1 MRGILL
7 NRFEFHSAIE
17 RYHTVQ
23 NPTSEEKL
31 DLAID
36 YCAVRDGMK
45 ILDVGCGKGS
55 LARRLAKRFD
65 VQVTG
70 LEINPTS
77 IDQARRLAAEENLAD
92 RIQIIEGPALDFR
105 AEPGSFNVVVCI
117 GASSALG
124 GFESA
129 LDWMSLKTK
138 PGGMIAI
145 GEVFARVLPLPDNLP
160 SNRYPEVQSLWTTV
174 EKIRARGLMPRGIVE
189 SSIDDW
195 NHYHSLHWQAAL
207 DWALEHGD
215 SPDAALMLDP
225 EGQRCDLEI
234 DGRLIGWAIF
244 VARKGRFHQT

>member
-1 MRGILL
+1 L

-45 ILDVGCGKGS
+45 ILDVGCGKGW
-55 LARRLAKRFD
+55 LARRLGKCFD

-77 IDQARRLAAEENLAD
+77 VDEARKLAAEENLAD
-92 RIQIIEGPALDFR
+92 RIRIIEGPALEFR
-105 AEPGSFNVVVCI
+105 AGPGSFDVVVCI
-117 GASSALG
+117 GASFALG
-124 GFESA
+124 GFDPA
-129 LDWMSLKTK
+129 LDWMSQKTK
-138 PGGMIAI
+138 PGGTIAI

-160 SNRYPEVQSLWTTV
+160 SNRYPEMRSLWTTF
-174 EKIRARGLMPRGIVE
+174 EKIRERGLRPRGIVE

-207 DWALEHGD
+207 DWARHNPD
-215 SPDAALMLDP
+215 SPDAALMIDP

-244 VARKGRFHQT
+244 VARRLSLRR

>member
-45 ILDVGCGKGS
+45 ILDVGCGKGW
-55 LARRLAKRFD
+55 LARRLTKRFD

-225 EGQRCDLEI
+225 EGDLEI